1 MKGETLRYEVKPHD
15 LKTGDP
21 FSSLFPINPSLV
33 ETIAASIKEG
43 GYDPGQPIAVWH
55 GLVVDGH
62 TRLKA
67 AKRSGLG
74 LIPCMYF
81 PFEDEDEALRYA
93 LSRQRDRRN
102 LTDADLIRL
111 VGELDKR
118 RSREEQGRV
127 MGKAN
132 SAPCGAQS
140 NDHEPIEESE
150 PARSSSKT
158 AKILGIS
165 ERKVERIRTVLDRA
179 DDDVKAAVLT
189 GEKSVNAAYN
199 ETVKPLPTEGA
210 DQPRKF
216 RYIFHYEADVEA
228 EEEETAI
235 LAGTDLLNSLSPAQ
249 IIRLSKVRSAA

>member
-15 LKTGDP
+15 LKTGEP

-33 ETIAASIKEG
+33 DTIAASIKEG

-102 LTDADLIRL
+102 LTDADLVRL

-118 RSREEQGRV
+118 RMSRGGGDHRS
-127 MGKAN
+127 N
-132 SAPCGAQS
+132 APSGV
-140 NDHEPIEESE
+140 NDHETIEPSPE

-228 EEEETAI
+228 EEEEDAI
-235 LAGTDLLNSLSPAQ
+235 LAGTDLLNSMSPAQ